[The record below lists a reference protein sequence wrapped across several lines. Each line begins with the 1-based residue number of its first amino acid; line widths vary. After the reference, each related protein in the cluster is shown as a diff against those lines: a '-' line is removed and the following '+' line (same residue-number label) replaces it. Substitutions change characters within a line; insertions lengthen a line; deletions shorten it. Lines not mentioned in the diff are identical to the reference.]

1 MISSSTEH
9 LADRATRMGI
19 LVNLG
24 IPALTVAV
32 AVLLREGHLLG
43 LPEAMPEFL
52 QPLFYI
58 LGGVALMEL
67 AAAYLL
73 RRLFFSPARVAP
85 FCHDPNQIELWVVR
99 SSFVI
104 FAMGASPIVYGVVVY
119 LIGGDLRQLAFFGLL
134 TLLAYRLLRPTG
146 DLIDETL
153 ESAQKL

>member
-1 MISSSTEH
+1 MSSSTEH
-9 LADRATRMGI
+9 LADRATRIGI

-24 IPALTVAV
+24 FPALIVAV
-32 AVLLREGHLLG
+32 AVLLREGRLLR

-58 LGGVALMEL
+58 LGAVALMEL
-67 AAAYLL
+67 AAAYFL

-85 FCHDPNQIELWVVR
+85 FCHDPIQIEQWVVR

-104 FAMGASPIVYGVVVY
+104 FALGASPIVYGVVVY

-153 ESAQKL
+153 ESARNL